1 VQQLFG
7 GVVDRLRGGRSA
19 TAGGGTDD
27 GADSRPQAL
36 TALDVGTEFAK
47 ALVVA
52 LEQQGDVLT
61 GVVRGA
67 GRQRQGLTHM
77 QSGTVSDIDAVV
89 ANCRTALDQAEEAAG
104 LRPGSAVIGIAGELV
119 KGTTSIRTV
128 RRDQPQAPLTDAELE
143 RIVQRVQGEAL
154 DDAEERIAWESG
166 VERMEVRLV
175 HAAIVEMKIDGY
187 PVSNPIGFTGTQVE
201 LSVFNAFAPM
211 VHLGALQSVAQ
222 RLGLQLLGVIAEPYA
237 VATCLDPGELGDA
250 GAVFVDIGGGTTDVA
265 LVRHGGI
272 AGTKMLALGGRAF
285 TKGLAER
292 FSLSFTRAELL
303 KLAAAAEELP
313 ESVPSATLQE
323 ALGEDAAVWL
333 RGVELMISDLAD
345 GELLPAR
352 IYLCGGGAELP
363 QIAAALGDD
372 GWWRRLPFARR
383 PQVTALRPDD
393 VAGLRDASGALSTRQ
408 DVTPMA
414 LAHQALILDAQSTA
428 TQRAMRRA
436 VRAMQL

>member
-1 VQQLFG
+1 MAAE
-7 GVVDRLRGGRSA
+7 DGRRQA
-19 TAGGGTDD
+19 AGE
-27 GADSRPQAL
+27 PQAL

-47 ALVVA
+47 ALVVVMENDA
-52 LEQQGDVLT
+52 GAVT

-67 GRQRQGLTHM
+67 GRQRQGLAHM

-89 ANCRTALDQAEEAAG
+89 INCRKALDEAEQAAG
-104 LRPGSAVIGIAGELV
+104 IRPGSAVIGIAGELV
-119 KGTTSIRTV
+119 KGTTALRTV
-128 RRDQPQAPLTDAELE
+128 RRDQPQAAITDAELE

-154 DDAEERIAWESG
+154 DEAEQRIAWESG

-175 HAAIVEMKIDGY
+175 HAAVVEIKIDGY

-201 LSVFNAFAPM
+201 LAVFNAFAPM

-222 RLGLQLLGVIAEPYA
+222 RLGLQLVGVIAEPYA
-237 VATCLDPGELGDA
+237 VATCLDPGEVGDA

-292 FSLSFTRAELL
+292 FGLSFTRAESL
-303 KLAAAAEELP
+303 KLASTADELP
-313 ESVPSATLQE
+313 ESVPVDELRR
-323 ALGEDAAVWL
+323 ALAEDAAVWR
-333 RGVELMISDLAD
+333 RGVELMVADLAD

-363 QIAAALGDD
+363 EVAEALADD
-372 GWWRRLPFARR
+372 AWWHRLPFARR
-383 PQVTALRPDD
+383 PQVAALDPQA
-393 VAGLRDASGALSTRQ
+393 VVGLEDRSGQLSTRQ

-414 LAHQALILDAQSTA
+414 LAHQALIIDAQASA
-428 TQRAMRRA
+428 AERAMRRA
-436 VRAMQL
+436 VRALQL

>member
-1 VQQLFG
+1 VQQIVG
-7 GVVDRLRGGRSA
+7 GVMERLRGARSGRA
-19 TAGGGTDD
+19 
-27 GADSRPQAL
+27 ADRRSSLPPQAL

-47 ALVVA
+47 AIVVS
-52 LEQQGDVLT
+52 LEEHAGVLT

-89 ANCRTALDQAEEAAG
+89 ANCRKALDEAETAAG

-128 RRDQPQAPLTDAELE
+128 HRDQPQAPLTDAELE
-143 RIVQRVQGEAL
+143 RIVQRAQSEAL
-154 DDAEERIAWESG
+154 DEAEARIAWESG

-187 PVSNPIGFTGTQVE
+187 PVSNPIGFTGTQLE
-201 LSVFNAFAPM
+201 LAVFNAFAPM

-292 FSLSFTRAELL
+292 FGLSFTRAEML
-303 KLAAAAEELP
+303 KLAAAADDLP
-313 ESVPSATLQE
+313 ESVPASALKD
-323 ALGEDAAVWL
+323 ALDEDAGVWR
-333 RGVELMISDLAD
+333 RGVELMIADLAA

-363 QIAAALGDD
+363 QIAETLEDD
-372 GWWRRLPFARR
+372 AWWRRLPFARR
-383 PQVTALRPDD
+383 PQVTSLQPDD
-393 VAGLRDASGALSTRQ
+393 VAGLRDATGSLATRQ
-408 DVTPMA
+408 DVTPLA
-414 LAHQALILDAQSTA
+414 LAHQALILDSQSNA
-428 TQRAMRRA
+428 TERAMRRA
-436 VRAMQL
+436 VRALQL

>member
-7 GVVDRLRGGRSA
+7 GVVDRLRAGRSG
-19 TAGGGTDD
+19 TGRGGQQG
-27 GADSRPQAL
+27 PQAL

-52 LEQQGDVLT
+52 LEEREGVLT
-61 GVVRGA
+61 GVVRGV
-67 GRQRQGLTHM
+67 GRQRQGLSHM

-89 ANCRTALDQAEEAAG
+89 ANCRKALDEAEQMAG

-119 KGTTSIRTV
+119 KGTTSVRTV
-128 RRDQPQAPLTDAELE
+128 RRDQPQTPLTQPELE
-143 RIVQRVQGEAL
+143 RIVQRAQSEAL
-154 DDAEERIAWESG
+154 DEAESRIAWESG

-187 PVSNPIGFTGTQVE
+187 PVSNPIGFTGSQLE
-201 LSVFNAFAPM
+201 LAVFNAFAPM

-292 FSLSFTRAELL
+292 FGLSFTRAEML
-303 KLAAAAEELP
+303 KLAASADELP
-313 ESVPSATLQE
+313 ESVPAESLQA
-323 ALGEDAAVWL
+323 ALAEDAAVWR
-333 RGVELMISDLAD
+333 RGVELMVSDLAD

-352 IYLCGGGAELP
+352 VYLCGGGAELP
-363 QIAAALGDD
+363 QVAEVLGQDD
-372 GWWRRLPFARR
+372 WWRRLPFARK
-383 PQVTALRPDD
+383 PLVAALRPAE
-393 VAGLRDASGALSTRQ
+393 VAGLRDATASLVTRQ

-414 LAHQALILDAQSTA
+414 LAHQALILDSQSSA
-428 TQRAMRRA
+428 TDRAMRQA
-436 VRAMQL
+436 VRALQL

>member
-1 VQQLFG
+1 MSRGSQQG
-7 GVVDRLRGGRSA
+7 
-19 TAGGGTDD
+19 
-27 GADSRPQAL
+27 PQAL

-52 LEQQGDVLT
+52 LEEREGVLT
-61 GVVRGA
+61 GVVRGV
-67 GRQRQGLTHM
+67 GRQRQGLSHM

-89 ANCRTALDQAEEAAG
+89 ANCRTALDEAEQMAG
-104 LRPGSAVIGIAGELV
+104 LKPGSAVIGIAGELV
-119 KGTTSIRTV
+119 KGTTSVRTV
-128 RRDQPQAPLTDAELE
+128 HRDQPQAPLTQPELE
-143 RIVQRVQGEAL
+143 RIVQRAQSEAL
-154 DDAEERIAWESG
+154 DEAESRIAWESG

-187 PVSNPIGFTGTQVE
+187 PVSNPIGFTGSQLE
-201 LSVFNAFAPM
+201 LAVFNAFAPM
-211 VHLGALQSVAQ
+211 VHLGALQSVAH

-292 FSLSFTRAELL
+292 FGLSFARAETL
-303 KLAAAAEELP
+303 KLAASAAELP
-313 ESVPSATLQE
+313 ESVPAQSLHD
-323 ALGEDAAVWL
+323 ALAEDAAVWR
-333 RGVELMISDLAD
+333 RGVELMVSDLAA

-352 IYLCGGGAELP
+352 VYLCGGGAELP
-363 QIAAALGDD
+363 QVAEVLAQDD
-372 GWWRRLPFARR
+372 WWRRLPFARK
-383 PQVTALRPDD
+383 PQVAALRPDE
-393 VAGLRDASGALSTRQ
+393 VAGLRDATASLATRQ

-414 LAHQALILDAQSTA
+414 LAHQALILDSQSSA
-428 TQRAMRRA
+428 TDRAMRQA
-436 VRAMQL
+436 VRALQL

>member
-7 GVVDRLRGGRSA
+7 VVVDRLRGGRSS
-19 TAGGGTDD
+19 GGDD
-27 GADSRPQAL
+27 GSDRAGHAPQAL

-47 ALVVA
+47 ALVVG
-52 LEQQGDVLT
+52 LEEDGGNLT

-89 ANCRTALDQAEEAAG
+89 VNCRKALNEAEQAAG
-104 LRPGSAVIGIAGELV
+104 LRPASAVIGIAGELV
-119 KGTTSIRTV
+119 KGSTAVRTV
-128 RRDQPQAPLTDAELE
+128 RREQPQAPLSDAELE

-154 DDAEERIAWESG
+154 DEAETRIAWESG

-175 HAAIVEMKIDGY
+175 HAAVVEMKIDGY
-187 PVSNPIGFTGTQVE
+187 PVSNPIGFTGTQME
-201 LSVFNAFAPM
+201 LAVFNAFAPM

-292 FSLSFTRAELL
+292 FGLSFTRAEML
-303 KLAAAAEELP
+303 KLAATAAELP
-313 ESVPSATLQE
+313 ESVPVASLNQ
-323 ALGEDAAVWL
+323 ALAEDAAVWR
-333 RGVELMISDLAD
+333 RGVELMISDLAA

-363 QIAAALGDD
+363 QVAEALSDD
-372 GWWRRLPFARR
+372 DWWRRLPFARR
-383 PQVTALRPDD
+383 PQVAALSPGD
-393 VAGLRDASGALSTRQ
+393 VTGLRDASGTLSTKQ

-414 LAHQALILDAQSTA
+414 LAHQALILDAQTSSA
-428 TQRAMRRA
+428 ERAMRRA
-436 VRAMQL
+436 VRALQL

>member
-7 GVVDRLRGGRSA
+7 GVVDRLRAGRSG
-19 TAGGGTDD
+19 TVRGGQQG
-27 GADSRPQAL
+27 PQAL

-52 LEQQGDVLT
+52 LEEREGVLT
-61 GVVRGA
+61 GVVRGV
-67 GRQRQGLTHM
+67 GRQRQGLSHM

-89 ANCRTALDQAEEAAG
+89 ANCRKALDEAEQMAG

-119 KGTTSIRTV
+119 KGTTSVRTV
-128 RRDQPQAPLTDAELE
+128 RRDQPQTPLTQPELE
-143 RIVQRVQGEAL
+143 RIVQRAQSEAL
-154 DDAEERIAWESG
+154 DEAESRIAWESG

-187 PVSNPIGFTGTQVE
+187 PVSNPIGFTGSQLE
-201 LSVFNAFAPM
+201 LAVFNAFAPM

-292 FSLSFTRAELL
+292 FGLSFTRAEML
-303 KLAAAAEELP
+303 KLAASADELP
-313 ESVPSATLQE
+313 ESVPAQSLQD
-323 ALGEDAAVWL
+323 ALAEDAAVWR
-333 RGVELMISDLAD
+333 RGVELMVSDLAD

-352 IYLCGGGAELP
+352 VYLCGGGAELP
-363 QIAAALGDD
+363 QVAEVLGQDD
-372 GWWRRLPFARR
+372 WWRRLPFARK
-383 PQVTALRPDD
+383 PQVAALRPAE
-393 VAGLRDASGALSTRQ
+393 VAGLRDATDSLVTRQ

-414 LAHQALILDAQSTA
+414 LAHQALILDSQSSA
-428 TQRAMRRA
+428 TDRAMRQA
-436 VRAMQL
+436 VRTLQL

>member
-1 VQQLFG
+1 MRRSGLSGQ
-7 GVVDRLRGGRSA
+7 GRQ
-19 TAGGGTDD
+19 G
-27 GADSRPQAL
+27 PQAL

-52 LEQQGDVLT
+52 LDEREGVLT
-61 GVVRGA
+61 GVVRGV

-89 ANCRTALDQAEEAAG
+89 ANCRKALDEAEQMAE

-119 KGTTSIRTV
+119 KGTTSVRTV
-128 RRDQPQAPLTDAELE
+128 HRDQPQNPLSQPELE
-143 RIVQRVQGEAL
+143 RIVQRAQSEAL
-154 DDAEERIAWESG
+154 DEAESRIAWESG

-187 PVSNPIGFTGTQVE
+187 PVSNPIGFTGSQLE
-201 LSVFNAFAPM
+201 LAVFNAFAPM
-211 VHLGALQSVAQ
+211 VHLGALQSVAH

-292 FSLSFTRAELL
+292 FGLSFARAETL
-303 KLAAAAEELP
+303 KLAASADQLP
-313 ESVPSATLQE
+313 ESVPAESLLD
-323 ALGEDAAVWL
+323 ALAEDAAVWR
-333 RGVELMISDLAD
+333 RGVELMVSDLAD

-352 IYLCGGGAELP
+352 VYLCGGGAELP
-363 QIAAALGDD
+363 QVAEVLARDD
-372 GWWRRLPFARR
+372 WWRRLPFARK
-383 PQVTALRPDD
+383 PQVAALRPAE
-393 VAGLRDASGALSTRQ
+393 VAGLRDATASLATRQ

-414 LAHQALILDAQSTA
+414 LAHQALILDSQSSA
-428 TQRAMRRA
+428 TDRAMRQA
-436 VRAMQL
+436 VRALQL